1 VGPGRQGTRGRAGV
15 RLSRDVRAVSWA
27 AAWGVSGPRAT
38 RSESRQAERGA
49 RERAA
54 GCGVKEGGSWARG
67 ERGWE
72 SWAGRVGVGPR
83 KRAGRAG

>member
-1 VGPGRQGTRGRAGV
+1 MWG
-15 RLSRDVRAVSWA
+15 RDVGEEGERTERGLQARWA
-27 AAWGVSGPRAT
+27 AMLWAEHGAEPSWRYGLSG
-38 RSESRQAERGA
+38 E
-49 RERAA
+49 
-54 GCGVKEGGSWARG
+54 KEGGSWARG